1 MCGICGIVD
10 NRANGIVREKA
21 INDMCGELRH
31 RGPDDHGIYLKN
43 GTPSVGLGHRRLS
56 IIDLSQAG
64 HQPMANEDGSVQLV
78 FNGEIYNYKDLKDE
92 LKMRGHIFRSE
103 SDTEVMVHLYE
114 TYGEECVRHLRGM
127 FAFAVWDEKKKT
139 LFLGRDRAGK
149 KPLLYCQSGDNFC
162 FASEFSSILASG
174 LINKSINLKAVNYYM
189 NFGYV
194 PASSTIYNGV
204 FKLPPAHTLT
214 LKDGNIRLERYWQV
228 DYSGKIKISEQEASE
243 EVLRLLKEA
252 VKIRLYSDV
261 PLGAFLSGG
270 IDSSAVV
277 GLMSQVSGA
286 KVKTFSIG
294 FEESDYSELKYARM
308 VAEKF
313 ATEHHE
319 FIVKPNALEILPL
332 LVERYGEPYA
342 DSSCIP
348 TYYVCRETRRF
359 VTVALNGDGGDEA
372 FGGYERYQA
381 MLVSENLQNFP
392 AYLKSMINGLA
403 GILPDSV
410 NQKGTLRRLKRFLG
424 SAGLPRTERYLRW
437 AGILGEVRPDEL
449 YSDEFLKEI
458 RPADP
463 LAVLEPYLTC
473 PGKSDLLDRL
483 LLADTSTYLPDD
495 LLVKVDIASMAN
507 SLEAR
512 SPFLDHKLIEFA
524 AKLPS
529 DLKIKG
535 LTKKYILRKAVK
547 GLVPEENIRR
557 RKMGFGMPV
566 GQWFRGELKVF
577 LCDTV
582 LSGPSLKR
590 GYFKPRMLK
599 KIVEDHVSGEKDY
612 SFQLWAILMLELWH
626 KKFMDTGI

>member
-10 NRANGIVREKA
+10 YRKDNIVEEKTINNMCRELK
-21 INDMCGELRH
+21 H
-31 RGPDDHGIYLKN
+31 RGPDDEGVYLN
-43 GTPSVGLGHRRLS
+43 NDAPSVGLGHRRLS

-64 HQPMANEDGSVQLV
+64 HQPMTNEDGTVWLV
-78 FNGEIYNYKDLKDE
+78 FNGEIYNYKYLKNE
-92 LKMRGHIFRSE
+92 LKKQGHIFKSD

-139 LFLGRDRAGK
+139 LLLGRDRVGK
-149 KPLLYCQSGDNFC
+149 KPLLYCQSGNIFC

-194 PASSTIYNGV
+194 PAPFTIYNGV

-214 LKDGNIRLERYWQV
+214 LKDGNIRLKRYWQL
-228 DYSGKIKISEQEASE
+228 DYSSKIKISEQEASE

-252 VKIRLYSDV
+252 VKVRLYSDV

-270 IDSSAVV
+270 IDSSTVV
-277 GLMSQVSGA
+277 GLMSQVSGS

-294 FEESDYSELKYARM
+294 FEESDYSELKYARAI
-308 VAEKF
+308 AERF
-313 ATEHHE
+313 GTEHHE
-319 FIVKPNALEILPL
+319 FIVKPNAIEILPM

-348 TYYVCRETRRF
+348 TYYVSRETKRF

-381 MLVSENLQNFP
+381 MMVSENLQKLP
-392 AYLKSMINGLA
+392 GYLKSIISGLA
-403 GILPDSV
+403 DVFPDSI
-410 NQKGTLRRLKRFLG
+410 NQKDTLRRLKRFFG
-424 SAGLPRTERYLRW
+424 SAGLPRAERYLRW
-437 AGILGEVRPDEL
+437 AGILGEIRPDDL
-449 YSDEFLKEI
+449 YSEELLKVARSANSLSVIEQ
-458 RPADP
+458 
-463 LAVLEPYLTC
+463 YLTGPNK
-473 PGKSDLLDRL
+473 PGLLDSL
-483 LLADTSTYLPDD
+483 LLTDTSTYLPDD

-512 SPFLDHKLIEFA
+512 SPFLDHELIEFA

-529 DLKIKG
+529 DFKIRG
-535 LTKKYILRKAVK
+535 FTKKYILRRAVK
-547 GLVPEENIRR
+547 GLLPKENIYR
-557 RKMGFGMPV
+557 RKMGFGVPV
-566 GQWFRGELKVF
+566 GQWFRGELKAF
-577 LCDTV
+577 LCETV
-582 LSGPSLKR
+582 LSSASLKR
-590 GYFKPRMLK
+590 GYFRPEAMK
-599 KIVEDHVSGEKDY
+599 KIVEDHISGRKDY
-612 SFQLWAILMLELWH
+612 TFQLWAVLMLELWH
-626 KKFMDTGI
+626 KKFMDSGI

>member
-1 MCGICGIVD
+1 MCGVCGIVD
-10 NRANGIVREKA
+10 HIGSGIAGEKT
-21 INDMCGELRH
+21 IKDMCRELRH
-31 RGPDDHGIYLKN
+31 RGPDDGGIYLNN
-43 GTPSVGLGHRRLS
+43 GIPSVALGHRRLS

-64 HQPMANEDGSVQLV
+64 HQPMSNEDGSVQLV

-92 LKMRGHIFRSE
+92 LKMRGHIFKSD

-127 FAFAVWDEKKKT
+127 FAFAVWDEKNKN
-139 LFLGRDRAGK
+139 LFLGRDRVGK
-149 KPLLYCQSGDNFC
+149 KPLLYCRSGNIFC

-174 LINKSINLKAVNYYM
+174 LINKSINLKAVDYYM

-194 PASSTIYNGV
+194 PAPFTIYNGV
-204 FKLPPAHTLT
+204 FKLPAAHTLT
-214 LKDGNIRLERYWQV
+214 LKDGNIRLEPYWQV
-228 DYSGKIKISEQEASE
+228 DYSGKINISEEEASE

-294 FEESDYSELKYARM
+294 FEESDYNELKYARM
-308 VAEKF
+308 VARKF

-381 MLVSENLQNFP
+381 MLISENLQKLP
-392 AYLKSMINGLA
+392 IYLRNMISGLA

-410 NQKGTLRRLKRFLG
+410 NQKDTLRRLKRFLG
-424 SAGLPRTERYLRW
+424 SAGLPAGERYLRW

-449 YSDEFLKEI
+449 YSDEFLKET
-458 RPADP
+458 RSSGP
-463 LAVLEPYLTC
+463 LAILEPYLNR
-473 PGKSDLLDRL
+473 PGKPDLLDRL

-529 DLKIKG
+529 DFKIRRG
-535 LTKKYILRKAVK
+535 TKKYILRKAVK
-547 GLVPEENIRR
+547 GLLPEENIRR

-566 GQWFRGELKVF
+566 GQWFRGELKGF

-582 LSGPSLKR
+582 LSAPSLKR
-590 GYFKPRMLK
+590 GYFKPGAIKR
-599 KIVEDHVSGEKDY
+599 IVEDHTSGKKDY
-612 SFQLWAILMLELWH
+612 AFQLWAILMLELWH
-626 KKFMDTGI
+626 KKFMDTAI